1 MEPWTHLLKI
11 VFWGTV
17 GLSLIGVV
25 LLPLLVIHLPAD
37 HFIPPNRRRASTGAN
52 RMGRPVVVV
61 IRNLLAAPLFLAGV
75 LMLFTPGQGALMIL
89 LALSVASFPGKDRLE
104 RRLIALPGVLATL
117 NMIRIKGGKPP
128 LKKPLNHEQEKT

>member
-1 MEPWTHLLKI
+1 MEPWNHLLKI

-25 LLPLLVIHLPAD
+25 LLPLLVIRLPED
-37 HFIPPNRRRASTGAN
+37 YFIPLIRRRASTGTN
-52 RMGRPVVVV
+52 RMRRPVVVV
-61 IRNLLAAPLFLAGV
+61 IRNLLAVPLFLAGV

-104 RRLIALPGVLATL
+104 RRLIAFPGVLATL
-117 NMIRIKGGKPP
+117 NMIRIRGGKPP
-128 LKKPLNHEQEKT
+128 LENPLIPEQEKR